1 MACYAISAS
10 LVTTVSTGTF
20 AGGLAV
26 SAAVVLASQ
35 QAYAA
40 TTIVY
45 NGGAIDGLNYGTIIA
60 DPVVGDVSFS
70 QGDNISFSKDT
81 NLSLGGNITA
91 GIFAVG
97 KNVVLDLSSNG
108 Y

>member
-1 MACYAISAS
+1 MKLHLPGTLRAALMACYAISAS

-45 NGGAIDGLNYGTIIA
+45 NGGAIDGLNYR
-60 DPVVGDVSFS
+60 
-70 QGDNISFSKDT
+70 
-81 NLSLGGNITA
+81 
-91 GIFAVG
+91 
-97 KNVVLDLSSNG
+97 
-108 Y
+108 